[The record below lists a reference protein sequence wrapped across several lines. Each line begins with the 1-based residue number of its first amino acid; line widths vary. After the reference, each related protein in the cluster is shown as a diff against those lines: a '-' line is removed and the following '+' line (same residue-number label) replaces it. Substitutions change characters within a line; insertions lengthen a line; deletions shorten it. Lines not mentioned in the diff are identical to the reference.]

1 MTSRFRPSGALLT
14 YALVSV
20 FALFAVFALPALY
33 VFGREE
39 DQPIDSVYIYDAT
52 KQLNETEL
60 SNRLARKQS
69 HRLLH
74 LVVFVSDTPLPSP
87 PELTLREHVAANPEL
102 EWVDE
107 GTPSRWREG
116 LAALVLSHDFGQLSI
131 VEADDLRNTRGR
143 RLRVVDA
150 INHAHETKHFDEGIE
165 RALDAYVSEVDETPW
180 GSYSL
185 RFFTFTLSA
194 AGVGWF
200 VVLFYRRHFAT
211 LAFRQAQVC
220 FRRSHVV
227 VDEWKAQ
234 YAYAEATGDGTER
247 MKQELH
253 KYMARY
259 DAFRGAL
266 NDFGELGF
274 WESFT
279 ALASHQ
285 AEALWWQGLALI
297 DVERDA
303 QHELYLPEDSG
314 LRMRRRRARMR
325 QMAVRQASRL
335 FVDK

>member
-74 LVVFVSDTPLPSP
+74 LVVFVSDTPLASP

-131 VEADDLRNTRGR
+131 VEADDLRNTRG
-143 RLRVVDA
+143 
-150 INHAHETKHFDEGIE
+150 
-165 RALDAYVSEVDETPW
+165 
-180 GSYSL
+180 
-185 RFFTFTLSA
+185 
-194 AGVGWF
+194 
-200 VVLFYRRHFAT
+200 
-211 LAFRQAQVC
+211 
-220 FRRSHVV
+220 
-227 VDEWKAQ
+227 
-234 YAYAEATGDGTER
+234 
-247 MKQELH
+247 
-253 KYMARY
+253 
-259 DAFRGAL
+259 
-266 NDFGELGF
+266 
-274 WESFT
+274 
-279 ALASHQ
+279 
-285 AEALWWQGLALI
+285 EALEG
-297 DVERDA
+297 
-303 QHELYLPEDSG
+303 
-314 LRMRRRRARMR
+314 RRCY
-325 QMAVRQASRL
+325 
-335 FVDK
+335 